1 MSVDSSSEA
10 KSIYQLANRR
20 TCIEV
25 YKYIITSKTFKKSE
39 KYENKKKKKSVW
51 IEEALKFVGGKKE
64 CLENGILFSIKVGWR
79 KCWCHLSLP
88 RLDEEQIRPQL
99 V

>member
-39 KYENKKKKKSVW
+39 KYEDKKKKK
-51 IEEALKFVGGKKE
+51 I
-64 CLENGILFSIKVGWR
+64 
-79 KCWCHLSLP
+79 SLN
-88 RLDEEQIRPQL
+88 RGSSKICRR
-99 V
+99 

>member
-10 KSIYQLANRR
+10 KSIYQLANSC
-20 TCIEV
+20 TCIEI

-51 IEEALKFVGGKKE
+51 IGEALKFVGGKEE
-64 CLENGILFSIKVGWR
+64 CLENGILFSIIHQSRMKKMLVSLVPSKVRWR
-79 KCWCHLSLP
+79 AN
-88 RLDEEQIRPQL
+88 
-99 V
+99 

>member
-25 YKYIITSKTFKKSE
+25 YKYIITSKTIKKSE
-39 KYENKKKKKSVW
+39 KYENKKKKNQS
-51 IEEALKFVGGKKE
+51 E
-64 CLENGILFSIKVGWR
+64 
-79 KCWCHLSLP
+79 
-88 RLDEEQIRPQL
+88 
-99 V
+99 